1 MKVGG
6 IFSAIRTTLGGLST
20 QMKRM
25 EVVSENIANAE
36 KSPDEGGKV
45 YQRKVLTPMRNQ
57 SRYSKRFGEEL
68 GLRLNRSHSDH
79 MRSGSVERPSVN
91 QKPQQFKVVEE
102 KGEKLIFDPN
112 HPQADENGYVKM
124 PDVNMVEEMVDLI
137 SASRTYEANV
147 TVMNAAKQMA
157 KRSLEI

>member
-1 MKVGG
+1 MKVEG
-6 IFSAIRTTLGGLST
+6 IFSAIRTTLNGLST

-25 EVVSENIANAE
+25 EVISENIANAE
-36 KSPDEGGKV
+36 KSPDESGNV
-45 YQRKVLTPMRNQ
+45 YKRKVLTPGK
-57 SRYSKRFGEEL
+57 SHSSYSKRFGDEL
-68 GLRLNRSHSDH
+68 GLRIKRSHSDH
-79 MRSGSVERPSVN
+79 MRSSSADKPSEN
-91 QKPQQFKVVEE
+91 QKSQQFKVVEE

-124 PDVNMVEEMVDLI
+124 PDINMVEEMVDLI